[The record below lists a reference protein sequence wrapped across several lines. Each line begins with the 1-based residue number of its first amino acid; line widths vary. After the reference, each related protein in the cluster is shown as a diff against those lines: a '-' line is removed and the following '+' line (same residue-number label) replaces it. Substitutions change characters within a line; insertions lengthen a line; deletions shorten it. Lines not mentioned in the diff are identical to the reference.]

1 MHFLSTSRGSTAHAN
16 AHANSK
22 VKCPTEVAEWL
33 YWDQNANAW
42 KAGGGNLEIISK
54 GTSS

>member
-1 MHFLSTSRGSTAHAN
+1 MHFLSTSRGTDNGN
-16 AHANSK
+16 AFANSN
-22 VKCPTEVAEWL
+22 VECPTEVAEWK